1 MRFRLTVV
9 MDNFALRGNLR
20 AEHGFSVLI
29 EADNDLL
36 LVDTGKSDLTVAN
49 LDTLDVEPRSIG
61 KVVITHGHYDHAGG
75 LMPLIHAGAAP
86 EVYVSPKAFDPK
98 FARGKR
104 GWRTVGVDW
113 SPTDVRAA
121 GGSIVDAEVA
131 LELMPGV
138 WLTGAIPEVEPFPPG
153 KKKLFVE
160 MPGGQRVPD
169 PFEDE
174 RAVVLDATDGLVL
187 FSGCGHRGILNA
199 LHAARELL
207 PARPIAAVLGGMHTV
222 SAEPGEVR
230 SIAESLRTESIPLVG
245 PAHCTGLDAWAIL
258 KGVLGDSARWLGA
271 GTQLE
276 F

>member
-29 EADNDLL
+29 EADNVLL

-49 LDTLDVEPRSIG
+49 LRALKIEPQSIS

-113 SPTDVRAA
+113 SPTDVRAV

-138 WLTGAIPEVEPFPPG
+138 WLTGTIPEVEPFPPG

-174 RAVVLDATDGLVL
+174 RAVVVDAPAGLVVL
-187 FSGCGHRGILNA
+187 SGCGHRGILNA
-199 LHAARELL
+199 VAAARDLF
-207 PARPIAAVLGGMHTV
+207 PARPVAAALGGMHMA
-222 SAEPGEVR
+222 SAGHSETR
-230 SIAESLRTESIPLVG
+230 ALAEALKGQGIPLVG